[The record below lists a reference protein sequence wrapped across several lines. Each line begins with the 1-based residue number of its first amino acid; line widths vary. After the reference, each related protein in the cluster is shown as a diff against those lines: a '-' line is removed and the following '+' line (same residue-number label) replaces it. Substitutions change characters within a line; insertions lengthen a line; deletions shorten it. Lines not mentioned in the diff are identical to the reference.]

1 MQRPP
6 RRLNEP
12 LFGRAM
18 ILTGLIQGL
27 GVLATVF
34 TVYALS
40 IHRGYGETEARMIS
54 FVCMVIG
61 NLGLIFTNRSW
72 VLSILTILRIPNK
85 ALWWITGGA
94 VSFLTL
100 VLTIPFLRKLFQ
112 FAPMHRWELALIAIA
127 CLVSITIAESVKLKP
142 IRKFINGN

>member
-1 MQRPP
+1 
-6 RRLNEP
+6 
-12 LFGRAM
+12 
-18 ILTGLIQGL
+18 
-27 GVLATVF
+27 
-34 TVYALS
+34 
-40 IHRGYGETEARMIS
+40 MIS